1 MKLIKYLLYGVSWGC
16 TVFVFTNLIGY
27 LLVGDI
33 FLQKTTENF
42 VGQVLGSIIVG
53 IGCASPSIIYHV
65 DRFTFLQQ
73 VLIHFS
79 IGLTTFFIVAF
90 SLKWI
95 PTTSIFSIIIMVII
109 NICIFTFIWFLF
121 YLYNK
126 NEAKK
131 MNEKLTEFIKNDN

>member
-27 LLVGDI
+27 LIVGDI
-33 FLQKTTENF
+33 FLQKTIENF
-42 VGQVLGSIIVG
+42 TGQVIGSIIVG
-53 IGCASPSIIYHV
+53 IGCASPSIIYQV

-73 VLIHFS
+73 ALIHFG

-90 SLKWI
+90 SLEWI
-95 PTTSIFSIIIMVII
+95 PTTSLFSIIVMAVI

-131 MNEKLTEFIKNDN
+131 MNEKLTELNKNDH